1 MGPYG
6 YLSGNVEISYSSLVI
21 KTYST
26 SKLGITSSTYLN
38 QIIEGGMLPPGSL
51 IEFWVNDKT
60 TYGKEIQ
67 TALKQFNTTFYGF
80 CFIYRSI
87 DGTTRLI
94 KCIGYNDFKTYVN
107 IYTEVNSYGWMDNWI
122 KL

>member
-1 MGPYG
+1 M
-6 YLSGNVEISYSSLVI
+6 
-21 KTYST
+21 
-26 SKLGITSSTYLN
+26 GITSSTYLN

-51 IEFWVNDKT
+51 IEFWVNDTT
-60 TYGKEIQ
+60 TYGKELQ